1 MILMKIP
8 QCDNMMGDKF
18 LWCLFV
24 NSTNGADSSKQQ
36 PVLLLCPLSQ
46 GMQSSL
52 IACLTL
58 TKY

>member
-18 LWCLFV
+18 LWYLFV

-46 GMQSSL
+46 GMWLSL
-52 IACLTL
+52 TASLTL
-58 TKY
+58 NKY